1 MPRRRQRG
9 RGAGGWRPAA
19 GEGDADVA
27 MDSGRNSD
35 YVERLAS
42 KYMRKCKVESS
53 TDSESDNNN
62 EGLGINMSIAAS
74 PVDIKTMDFQKLQF
88 LDPYDGDSEDTLQ
101 SNSSECEQTCISD
114 DPQDPCPLGEGS
126 VGMDCGLVS
135 ISDPP
140 CLTSCSDRLEKVKT
154 SWQSPDISEK
164 SSVPSGSS
172 DLSMDSGTVT
182 EDASVASGRFLLI
195 GLASRAETSTV
206 FPASLTSEETSDFSM
221 FESSL
226 IKRKGGIRMEGEK
239 MRLKKLRV
247 AEYMVGGMI

>member
-1 MPRRRQRG
+1 MSVLLCYAP
-9 RGAGGWRPAA
+9 PLSS
-19 GEGDADVA
+19 GDADVA

-53 TDSESDNNN
+53 TDSESDNNNN

-114 DPQDPCPLGEGS
+114 DPQNPCPLGEGS

-140 CLTSCSDRLEKVKT
+140 CEGWSLTSCSDRLEKVKT
-154 SWQSPDISEK
+154 SWQSLDISKK

-195 GLASRAETSTV
+195 GLASRSETSTV
-206 FPASLTSEETSDFSM
+206 LPASLTSEETSDFSM

-239 MRLKKLRV
+239 LRLKKLRV
-247 AEYMVGGMI
+247 AEYMVGGMF